1 MPSKTNICMYLFMAC
16 INCIVVDLLQLRYF
30 QAVARH
36 QHVSRAADELRIAQP
51 ALSRSIARLEAELG
65 VPLFDRHG
73 RRVVLNRFGAA
84 FLHRV
89 GSALGELD
97 QARRELDD
105 AAGMARGSV
114 AIATETLRT
123 ITDLI
128 AGFLAEHPEVS
139 LRLYQSPAPEM
150 AAQLQAGQDDL
161 CITSLPLNG
170 PALQSAK
177 LLSEEVLLAV
187 PPAHRLAQRTRAR
200 IETLAGEPVITTCPG
215 YWQRSLT
222 DQLFAA
228 AGIPP
233 AIVCESSE
241 PYAIRGLISAGV
253 GVGLMP
259 AIARQTTPH
268 PPVAWLHLD
277 ATGCQRTLSVVW
289 RKDTYLSIAARRFR
303 DYAGSHDLSWSPE

>member
-1 MPSKTNICMYLFMAC
+1 
-16 INCIVVDLLQLRYF
+16 VDLLQLRYF

-73 RRVVLNRFGAA
+73 RRVILNRFGAA
-84 FLHRV
+84 FLRRAE
-89 GSALGELD
+89 SALGELD

-105 AAGMARGSV
+105 AAGLARGSV

-128 AGFLAEHPEVS
+128 AGFVAEHPEVS
-139 LRLYQSPAPEM
+139 FQLRQSPAPEM
-150 AAQLQAGQDDL
+150 TAQLQAGQVDL
-161 CITSLPLNG
+161 CFTSQPLSG
-170 PALQSAK
+170 PALRSAK

-187 PPAHRLAQRTRAR
+187 PRTHHLARRR
-200 IETLAGEPVITTCPG
+200 RVKVETLAGEPVITTSPG
-215 YWQRSLT
+215 YWQRTLT
-222 DQLFAA
+222 NQLFAT
-228 AGIPP
+228 AGIHP
-233 AIVCESSE
+233 AVVCESNE

-259 AIARQTTPH
+259 AIARQATSH

-277 ATGCQRTLSVVW
+277 AAGCQRTLSVVW
-289 RKDTYLSIAARRFR
+289 RQDTYLSIAARHFR
-303 DYAGSHDLSWSPE
+303 DYAASRNLPWSPE

>member
-1 MPSKTNICMYLFMAC
+1 M
-16 INCIVVDLLQLRYF
+16 DLLQLRYF
-30 QAVARH
+30 QSVARH

-84 FLHRV
+84 FLRRV
-89 GSALGELD
+89 GSALSELD

-105 AAGMARGSV
+105 AAGLARGSV

-123 ITDLI
+123 ITNLI
-128 AGFLAEHPEVS
+128 AGFLAEHPGVS
-139 LRLYQSPAPEM
+139 FQLNQSPAPEM
-150 AAQLQAGQDDL
+150 AAQLQAGQVDL
-161 CITSLPLNG
+161 CFTSQPLSG

-187 PPAHRLAQRTRAR
+187 PLTHHLARRSR
-200 IETLAGEPVITTCPG
+200 VKVESLAGEPVITTCPG

-222 DQLFAA
+222 DQLFAD
-228 AGIPP
+228 AGIHPV
-233 AIVCESSE
+233 IVCQSNE

-259 AIARQTTPH
+259 AIARQAASH
-268 PPVAWLHLD
+268 PPVAWLRL
-277 ATGCQRTLSVVW
+277 AAAGCQRTLSVVW
-289 RKDTYLSIAARRFR
+289 RQDTYLSIAAQRFR
-303 DYAGSHDLSWSPE
+303 DYAVSHDLSWFPD

>member
-1 MPSKTNICMYLFMAC
+1 MPSKTNTCMYLC
-16 INCIVVDLLQLRYF
+16 LPSINWAIVDLLQLRYF

-36 QHVSRAADELRIAQP
+36 QHVSRAAGELRIAQP

-65 VPLFDRHG
+65 VPLFDRRG

-89 GSALGELD
+89 GTALGELD
-97 QARRELDD
+97 QARRELHD
-105 AAGMARGSV
+105 AAGLARGSV

-128 AGFLAEHPEVS
+128 ARFLAEHPEVS
-139 LRLYQSPAPEM
+139 FQLYQSPAPEM
-150 AAQLQAGQDDL
+150 VAQLQAGQVDL
-161 CITSLPLNG
+161 CFTSQPLRG
-170 PALQSAK
+170 PALRSAK

-187 PPAHRLAQRTRAR
+187 PRTHRLARRR
-200 IETLAGEPVITTCPG
+200 RVKVETLAGEPFITTCTG
-215 YWQRSLT
+215 YWQRTLT
-222 DQLFAA
+222 DQLFATS
-228 AGIPP
+228 GIHP
-233 AIVCESSE
+233 AIVCESNE

-259 AIARQTTPH
+259 EIARQATSH

-277 ATGCQRTLSVVW
+277 TTGCRRTFSVVW
-289 RKDTYLSIAARRFR
+289 RQDTYLSIAAQRFR
-303 DYAGSHDLSWSPE
+303 DFAASHDLSWSPE